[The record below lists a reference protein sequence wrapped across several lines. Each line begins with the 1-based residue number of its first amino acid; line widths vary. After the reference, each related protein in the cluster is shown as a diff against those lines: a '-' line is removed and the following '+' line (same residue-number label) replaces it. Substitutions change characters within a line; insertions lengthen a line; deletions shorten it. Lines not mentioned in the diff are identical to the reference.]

1 MPYCSQMNFNST
13 KVQLE
18 QIENVISPI
27 ISLNFNSTK
36 VQLEPIILEN
46 EKVDI

>member
-1 MPYCSQMNFNST
+1 MNFNST

-18 QIENVISPI
+18 QIKNIYLMCVCSD
-27 ISLNFNSTK
+27 FNSTK
-36 VQLEPIILEN
+36 VQLEPTILEN

>member
-1 MPYCSQMNFNST
+1 MHFNST

-18 QIENVISPI
+18 HIQEYIFLHSNS
-27 ISLNFNSTK
+27 NFNSTK
-36 VQLEPIILEN
+36 VQLEPTILEN